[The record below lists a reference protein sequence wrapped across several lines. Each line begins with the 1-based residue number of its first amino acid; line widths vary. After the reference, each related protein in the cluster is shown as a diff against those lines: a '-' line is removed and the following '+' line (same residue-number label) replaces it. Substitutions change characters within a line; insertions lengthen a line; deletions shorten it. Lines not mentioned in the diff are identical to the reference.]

1 MRTCL
6 AAVIPLLFAF
16 SLPAAADDQVL
27 DATTVTC
34 AELAEADQSQSKDD
48 ALGGFALLAWMA
60 GYHATQEQ
68 GTVVDFD
75 GLKTDIQRTVEFCR
89 DHPKIGVYTAS
100 EKFMGENAT
109 EATSGAVDLSTF
121 KCQRIVDL
129 ANSNDD
135 DTLAFIMMWL
145 AGYYASYAE
154 DKSIDTEKMR
164 KEGYELGKEC
174 ALNRGTGLITVAD
187 KHMQHE

>member
-1 MRTCL
+1 MRICL
-6 AAVIPLLFAF
+6 AAIIPLLVAF
-16 SLPAAADDQVL
+16 SLPAAAADQVL

-34 AELAEADQSQSKDD
+34 SELAEADQSKSKDD

-60 GYHATQEQ
+60 GYHATSEQ
-68 GTVVDFD
+68 GTVVDFE

-109 EATSGAVDLSTF
+109 EASSDADDLSTF

-129 ANSNDD
+129 ANSNKD

-145 AGYYASYAE
+145 AGYYASYAGE
-154 DKSIDTEKMR
+154 KSIDTEKLR
-164 KEGYELGKEC
+164 KEGYELGKAC
-174 ALNRGTGLITVAD
+174 AQSRETGLITVAD
-187 KHMQHE
+187 KYMQHE

>member
-1 MRTCL
+1 MRYCL

-16 SLPAAADDQVL
+16 TLPAAANDQVL

-34 AELAEADQSQSKDD
+34 ADLSEADQSQSKDD

-68 GTVVDFD
+68 GTVVDFE

-109 EATSGAVDLSTF
+109 AATSDAVDLSTF

-129 ANSNDD
+129 ANNNED

-154 DKSIDTEKMR
+154 DKTIDTEKMR

-174 ALNRGTGLITVAD
+174 AMNRGTGLITVAD